1 MKKIFNKIFNRI
13 PKKVRYTTGIILF
26 LVLVLADAKCSQSI
40 KSEKKMNSVE
50 EIRVIESEKPKEP
63 EPNLETF
70 EDLQSDYE
78 QEGNRTSTAIEEIDD
93 TINNTYEDT
102 EEENKDSGPGDASG
116 KGNKV
121 SGSEDFVRRNKG
133 KTVIIDESD
142 ETMKDET
149 KGNKEREYDAN
160 QDTQGKLIL
169 TKPEEK
175 EGGKEFVNKTKP
187 GGKQGV
193 GVWE

>member
-1 MKKIFNKIFNRI
+1 MKKVI

-26 LVLVLADAKCSQSI
+26 LVLLVADAKCSQTI
-40 KSEKKMNSVE
+40 KRGKMMNSVE
-50 EIRVIESEKPKEP
+50 EIRVIEPEQSEEP

-78 QEGNRTSTAIEEIDD
+78 QEGNKNSTAIEEIDD
-93 TINNTYEDT
+93 TINSTYEDT
-102 EEENKDSGPGDASG
+102 EEENQDSGSGDASG
-116 KGNKV
+116 KGSKV
-121 SGSEDFVRRNKG
+121 SGTEDSVGTNKG

-149 KGNKEREYDAN
+149 KGNKEKEYDAN
-160 QDTQGKLIL
+160 QEPQGKLIL
-169 TKPEEK
+169 TKPKEK
-175 EGGKEFVNKTKP
+175 EGGKEFVDKTKP

-193 GVWE
+193 GVWN